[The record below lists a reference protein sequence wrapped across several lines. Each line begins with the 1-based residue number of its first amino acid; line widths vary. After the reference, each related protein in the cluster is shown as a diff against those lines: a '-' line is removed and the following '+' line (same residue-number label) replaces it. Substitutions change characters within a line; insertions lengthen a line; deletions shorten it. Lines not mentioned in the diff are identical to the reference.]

1 MAFNRS
7 GPDGA
12 EGTLCGGRES
22 GGESVGGSVHRHP
35 WRRRARGGS
44 VVCTWRRGLL
54 EGCSAGDTRVSPSRL
69 ACSRL
74 LWTSQKSGGLV
85 GPEIVASVQSGEM
98 LTPPRRCRTWPARP
112 SRGSSGA
119 SSGRMGGCTS
129 CRILELCTCTA
140 CPWCA
145 RACASFGR
153 SSWQTGGHSPRSRTQ
168 TVFRLEIRKV
178 NGW

>member
-1 MAFNRS
+1 MS
-7 GPDGA
+7 G
-12 EGTLCGGRES
+12 E
-22 GGESVGGSVHRHP
+22 ESVGGSVDQHP

-44 VVCTWRRGLL
+44 AVCTWRRGLL
-54 EGCSAGDTRVSPSRL
+54 EGCSAGDTSLASPSRW

-74 LWTSQKSGGLV
+74 LWTSPKSGGLV
-85 GPEIVASVQSGEM
+85 GPEIVESVWSGEM

-119 SSGRMGGCTS
+119 SSRRRGGCTS

-153 SSWQTGGHSPRSRTQ
+153 SSWQTGGHNHGSRTQ
-168 TVFRLEIRKV
+168 TASHLGQMISNLHHKDTIRLHL
-178 NGW
+178 